1 MATSELFHDLY
12 SCVQFA
18 VLNARRSALVVV
30 HPEGDA
36 HRLIVSAR
44 VDTDVIDSIRDLNSQ
59 LVIINGK
66 VSKNVLEAS
75 AKRYFQELCGES
87 NEAP

>member
-1 MATSELFHDLY
+1 MATSELFHDVY

-18 VLNARRSALVVV
+18 VLNARRSAMVIV
-30 HPEGDA
+30 HPEGTA

-44 VDTDVIDSIRDLNSQ
+44 VDPEIIESIRDLNSQ

-66 VSKNVLEAS
+66 VTKNVLRED
-75 AKRYFQELCGES
+75 AKRYFQGLCGES
-87 NEAP
+87 NRAP